1 MCLIVQ
7 LIKLHTIR
15 LKTPPETLD
24 QLGESLLLLDQ
35 LQGEMKATENEFEPL
50 RYIYAWLIDSFI
62 TLHYCVCLCRDM
74 FKILGKYEV
83 MIPEE
88 DEVKLEGLPNAWM
101 NFQQCLIDS
110 TAMMKKYKV
119 T

>member
-1 MCLIVQ
+1 
-7 LIKLHTIR
+7 
-15 LKTPPETLD
+15 
-24 QLGESLLLLDQ
+24 
-35 LQGEMKATENEFEPL
+35 
-50 RYIYAWLIDSFI
+50 
-62 TLHYCVCLCRDM
+62 M